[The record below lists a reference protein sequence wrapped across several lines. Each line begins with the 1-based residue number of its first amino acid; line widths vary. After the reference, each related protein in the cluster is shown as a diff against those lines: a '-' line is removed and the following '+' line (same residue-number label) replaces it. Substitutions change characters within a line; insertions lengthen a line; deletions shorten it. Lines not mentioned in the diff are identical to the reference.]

1 MKEVNISK
9 TSVLDWSFEDVEFFQ
24 NQAAADKNMFDETAE
39 NLNLKEPLI
48 SSV

>member
-1 MKEVNISK
+1 MNISK
-9 TSVLDWSFEDVEFFQ
+9 ISVLDWSFDDVEFFQ
-24 NQAAADKNMFDETAE
+24 NYAAADKNMFYETAD